1 MDEIEYLGATST
13 ILSYNLFTYCEGNPV
28 NRKDNNGSS
37 WFSVIG
43 AIIGGAIAGAVISVT
58 SYLVNE
64 NVNEEE
70 VTVSGVINSIVTG
83 AVCGAVGAAIETEG
97 SIGQKIGLGF
107 AIGATTASATFV
119 GSITDVYYKDKGLMI
134 NCFSNFT
141 ATLLVGV
148 PTEVGNVA
156 IQQKIM
162 HNAESVM
169 VSNVKPSN
177 LIKASNFSYAL
188 M

>member
-13 ILSYNLFTYCEGNPV
+13 LLSYNLFTYCEGNPV

-43 AIIGGAIAGAVISVT
+43 AIIGAAIGTISLAT
-58 SYLVNE
+58 KKY
-64 NVNEEE
+64 
-70 VTVSGVINSIVTG
+70 TYKASGVLKT
-83 AVCGAVGAAIETEG
+83 AIETEG
-97 SIGQKIGLGF
+97 TIGQKIGLGF
-107 AIGATTASATFV
+107 TIGANTAAATFV
-119 GSITDVYYKDKGLMI
+119 GSLIPAYSSSDGLFY
-134 NCFSNFT
+134 NAFT
-141 ATLLVGV
+141 NYSSALMTGTLF
-148 PTEVGNVA
+148 EVGNVA

>member
-1 MDEIEYLGATST
+1 M
-13 ILSYNLFTYCEGNPV
+13 
-28 NRKDNNGSS
+28 
-37 WFSVIG
+37 
-43 AIIGGAIAGAVISVT
+43 
-58 SYLVNE
+58 
-64 NVNEEE
+64 
-70 VTVSGVINSIVTG
+70 
-83 AVCGAVGAAIETEG
+83 
-97 SIGQKIGLGF
+97 GF
-107 AIGATTASATFV
+107 AIGATTALATFA
-119 GSITDVYYKDKGLMI
+119 GSITDVYYKDKSLMI